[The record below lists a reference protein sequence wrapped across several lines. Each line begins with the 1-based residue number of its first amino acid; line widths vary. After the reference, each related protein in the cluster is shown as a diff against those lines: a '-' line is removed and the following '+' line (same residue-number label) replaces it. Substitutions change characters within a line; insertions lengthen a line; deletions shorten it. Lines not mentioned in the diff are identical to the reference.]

1 MQTCKKKSITDA
13 RGCQRE
19 LLAVVSFV
27 VSSHLVHCEGGVGP
41 GRAPSADCTVC
52 ANEAVR
58 ASNLCKAK
66 WCGVLSDVHFGR
78 AYPLRKLTAKRP
90 WKWFFGRRLAFPFE
104 SFPSLFSV
112 VIPSFSWDICRCV
125 FIEKLGDRTPPKAKQ
140 NSGDQIGD
148 GCPNSPAES
157 FQKIW
162 RVFCKALFG
171 DRGSYTSILSGL
183 PWRWSSLKSP
193 FLLRVS
199 QENFDYEIASE
210 MRSPFLADQDFMGKY
225 PQLFL
230 IWMVISPVQTMT

>member
-1 MQTCKKKSITDA
+1 MV
-13 RGCQRE
+13 R
-19 LLAVVSFV
+19 
-27 VSSHLVHCEGGVGP
+27 
-41 GRAPSADCTVC
+41 C
-52 ANEAVR
+52 A
-58 ASNLCKAK
+58 
-66 WCGVLSDVHFGR
+66 FGR
-78 AYPLRKLTAKRP
+78 SFWESIPLEKTNSKTPLKVIL
-90 WKWFFGRRLAFPFE
+90 GRRLAFPFE

-183 PWRWSSLKSP
+183 PWSGVRWRAP
-193 FLLRVS
+193 FYCGWVKKFWLWNRIWN
-199 QENFDYEIASE
+199 EK
-210 MRSPFLADQDFMGKY
+210 PFLADQDFMGKY